1 MPWKVDPNLSTVE
14 FLVKHLQVTT
24 VRGRF
29 TEFEGMLHMDEENP
43 QESQVAGSIDVAS
56 VKTGIGLRDASVR
69 GGGFFN
75 AKQHPQMSFRS
86 TKIGPF
92 EGDRFDVHGELT
104 IRDVTRPVVFEV
116 VDKGDLP
123 AVDGRR
129 RHAFDATLVL
139 SREEFN
145 LKFPPIQ
152 EMFGLLVGDRVEA
165 LLDIHV
171 VED

>member
-1 MPWKVDPNLSTVE
+1 MAWKVDPEQSKIE

-29 TEFEGMLHMDEENP
+29 TEFEGTLHMDEENP
-43 QESQVAGSIDVAS
+43 PESRVEGSVQVAS

-69 GGGFFN
+69 GRGFFDAN
-75 AKQHPQMSFRS
+75 RHPRISFRS
-86 TKIGPF
+86 TRVGPF
-92 EGDRFDVHGELT
+92 QDNRFDVHGELT
-104 IRDVTRPVVFEV
+104 IRDVTRPVVFHI
-116 VDKGDLP
+116 VDKGELP

-129 RHAFDATLVL
+129 RHAFSATLVL
-139 SREEFN
+139 SREDFD

-165 LLDIHV
+165 LLDMRF